1 MIQFFKISKN
11 FYFITFTLNFI
22 FSLVLPLQAQTSGK
36 IEQLDLSPEI
46 IENSPILQRWQEN
59 IPNILEDIRHDPSFP
74 TRIKLGYSFFPS
86 SGDRSGWNIGI
97 EDVFIERTRLTFSA
111 DYYASFDNNREA
123 GGGEA
128 RYYVMPLGNYVNF
141 APTLGYRYIKSDDYD
156 TDGLKVGA
164 RANFALSPQGAADL
178 SISQSFISPGSED
191 EVGITNFSVN
201 YAITNQLRISTEI
214 ERQNSQADQDSRL
227 SINFELIN

>member
-1 MIQFFKISKN
+1 MIQFFKISKT

-74 TRIKLGYSFFPS
+74 TRIKAGYSFFPS

-97 EDVFIERTRLTFSA
+97 EDVFIERTGLTFSA